1 MQNKRKNIKQRI
13 AATSWSG
20 IAFVVAGLFALL
32 LASCAKM
39 GQPDGGWYDETP
51 PRIVGTTPQD
61 KAVGVKSKKITIY
74 FDEFI
79 QVDNPTEKVVV
90 SPPQMEAPEIK
101 GAGKRI
107 VVELKDS
114 LKESTTYTVDFS
126 DAISDNNEG
135 NPLGNYTYSF
145 STSDHIDTLEVSGN
159 VVNAE
164 DLEPV
169 KGILVGLYALGDSG
183 QTKDPFLSKPML
195 RVSRTDSRGRFIV
208 RGIAPGRYRVVALQ
222 DADGNYFFSQKSEM
236 LAFSNDVIEP
246 RFTDAV
252 RQDTV
257 WRDSLHIDSI
267 RSVGYTRFLPDDIV
281 LRAFTER
288 QTDRYFLKAER
299 TDPRMFTLFFSG
311 GDAKLP
317 EVKGINFN
325 SNGAF
330 LMENTENKDTVRF
343 WLRDTLLV
351 NQDTLRMQLTY
362 MATDTL
368 GNLVTTI
375 DTLDVLSKT
384 PYAKRLKDKARAYD
398 EWKKTQ
404 EKAKKRGCDYQETM
418 PAELLEPK
426 YSVKSQPDPDQ
437 NIIVDMPVPLASVD
451 TSKIHLYAKHDTLWY
466 RSKFIFREKKAI
478 PRRYEVIGEWRPDV
492 EYSFEVDSAAFVDIY
507 GNVCA
512 AYKQGLK
519 VKSEDE
525 YGTLLM
531 TINGSDSVP
540 RMAQLLDTGDRVVKT
555 VKVENGNA
563 EFFYIT
569 PGTYYMRMF
578 CDVNGNGI
586 WDTGDYS
593 AGLQAEQTF
602 YYPEKI
608 ECKAKWDITLSW
620 SPEARDAAHQKPY
633 AITKQKADK
642 DKTVKHRNAERAK
655 KMGIQY
661 IPK

>member
-1 MQNKRKNIKQRI
+1 
-13 AATSWSG
+13 
-20 IAFVVAGLFALL
+20 
-32 LASCAKM
+32 M

-61 KAVGVKSKKITIY
+61 KAVVVKSKKITIY

-101 GAGKRI
+101 GAGKKI

-114 LKESTTYTVDFS
+114 LKENTTYTVDFS

-169 KGILVGLYALGDSG
+169 KGILVGLYALEDSA
-183 QTKDPFLSKPML
+183 QTEDLFLSKPML
-195 RVSRTDSRGRFIV
+195 RVSRTDSRGRFVV

-236 LAFSNDVIEP
+236 LAFNSDVIEP
-246 RFTDAV
+246 HFTDAV

-267 RSVGYTRFLPDDIV
+267 RSTGYTRFLPDDIV

-299 TDPRMFTLFFSG
+299 TDSRMFTLFFSG

-317 EVKGINFN
+317 EVKGLNFN
-325 SNGAF
+325 PDGAF
-330 LMENTENKDTVRF
+330 LTESTEKKDTVSF

-375 DTLDVLSKT
+375 DTLDVLAKT
-384 PYAKRLKDKARAYD
+384 PYAKRLKEKARAYD

-404 EKAKKRGCDYQETM
+404 EKAKKRGRDYQETM
-418 PAELLEPK
+418 PAELLQPK

-437 NIIVDMPVPLASVD
+437 NIIIDMPVPLASVD

-466 RSKFIFREKKAI
+466 RSKFILREKKAI

-492 EYSFEVDSAAFVDIY
+492 EYSFEVDSTAFVDIY

-531 TINGSDSVP
+531 TISGSDSVP
-540 RMAQLLDTGDRVVKT
+540 RVAQLLDTGDRVVKT

-563 EFFYIT
+563 EFFYIS

-578 CDVNGNGI
+578 RDVNGNGL
-586 WDTGDYS
+586 WDTGDYV

-608 ECKAKWDITLSW
+608 ECKAKWDITLNW
-620 SPEARDAAHQKPY
+620 NPEARDAAHQKPY

-642 DKTVKHRNAERAK
+642 DKTVKHRNAERAR

-661 IPK
+661 IPR

>member
-20 IAFVVAGLFALL
+20 IAFVVAGFFALL

-114 LKESTTYTVDFS
+114 LKENTTYTVDFS

-169 KGILVGLYALGDSG
+169 KGILVGLYALEDSG

-404 EKAKKRGCDYQETM
+404 EKAKKRGRDYQETM

>member
-114 LKESTTYTVDFS
+114 LKENTTYTVDFS

-404 EKAKKRGCDYQETM
+404 EKAKKRGRDYQETM

>member
-404 EKAKKRGCDYQETM
+404 EKAKKRGRDYQETM

>member
-1 MQNKRKNIKQRI
+1 MQNKRKNIKQHF
-13 AATSWSG
+13 ATVHWSG
-20 IAFVVAGLFALL
+20 IALVVASLFVLL
-32 LASCAKM
+32 LVSCAKM

-101 GAGKRI
+101 GAGKKI

-114 LKESTTYTVDFS
+114 LKENTTYTVDFS

-145 STSDHIDTLEVSGN
+145 STSDHIDTLEVSGY

-164 DLEPV
+164 NLEPV
-169 KGILVGLYALGDSG
+169 KGILVGLYALEDSA
-183 QTKDPFLSKPML
+183 QAEDPFLSKPML

-267 RSVGYTRFLPDDIV
+267 RSTGYTRFLPDDIV

-288 QTDRYFLKAER
+288 QTDRYFLKVER
-299 TDPRMFTLFFSG
+299 TDPRVFTLFFSG
-311 GDAKLP
+311 GDEKLP
-317 EVKGINFN
+317 EVKGLNFN
-325 SNGAF
+325 SDGAF
-330 LMENTENKDTVRF
+330 LTESTEKKDTVRF

-375 DTLDVLSKT
+375 DTLAVLAKT
-384 PYAKRLKDKARAYD
+384 PYAKRLKEKARAYD
-398 EWKKTQ
+398 DWKKAQ
-404 EKAKKRGCDYQETM
+404 EKAKKRGRDYEETM
-418 PAELLEPK
+418 PAEALEPK

-437 NIIVDMPVPLASVD
+437 NIIIDMPVPLASVD
-451 TSKIHLYAKHDTLWY
+451 TSKIHLYSKHDTLWY
-466 RSKFIFREKKAI
+466 RSKFLFREKKAI
-478 PRRYEVIGEWRPDV
+478 PRRYELIGEWRPDV

-540 RMAQLLDTGDRVVKT
+540 LVAELLDTSDKVVKT
-555 VKVENGNA
+555 VNVSNGAA
-563 EFFYIT
+563 EFFYIS
-569 PGTYYMRMF
+569 PATYYLRMF
-578 CDVNGNGI
+578 RDVNGNGI
-586 WDTGDYS
+586 WDTGDYA
-593 AGLQAEQTF
+593 AGMQPEQTY

-620 SPEARDAAHQKPY
+620 NPEARDAAHQKPY

>member
-1 MQNKRKNIKQRI
+1 M
-13 AATSWSG
+13 
-20 IAFVVAGLFALL
+20 
-32 LASCAKM
+32 
-39 GQPDGGWYDETP
+39 
-51 PRIVGTTPQD
+51 
-61 KAVGVKSKKITIY
+61 
-74 FDEFI
+74 
-79 QVDNPTEKVVV
+79 
-90 SPPQMEAPEIK
+90 
-101 GAGKRI
+101 
-107 VVELKDS
+107 
-114 LKESTTYTVDFS
+114 
-126 DAISDNNEG
+126 
-135 NPLGNYTYSF
+135 
-145 STSDHIDTLEVSGN
+145 
-159 VVNAE
+159 
-164 DLEPV
+164 
-169 KGILVGLYALGDSG
+169 
-183 QTKDPFLSKPML
+183 
-195 RVSRTDSRGRFIV
+195 
-208 RGIAPGRYRVVALQ
+208 
-222 DADGNYFFSQKSEM
+222 
-236 LAFSNDVIEP
+236 
-246 RFTDAV
+246 
-252 RQDTV
+252 
-257 WRDSLHIDSI
+257 
-267 RSVGYTRFLPDDIV
+267 

-404 EKAKKRGCDYQETM
+404 EKAKKRGRDYQETM

>member
-13 AATSWSG
+13 AATPWSG
-20 IAFVVAGLFALL
+20 IAFVVAGLFVLL

-114 LKESTTYTVDFS
+114 LKENTTYTVDFS

-169 KGILVGLYALGDSG
+169 KGILVGLYALEDSG
-183 QTKDPFLSKPML
+183 QTEDPFLSKPML

-236 LAFSNDVIEP
+236 LAFCNDVIEP

-267 RSVGYTRFLPDDIV
+267 RSIGYTRFLPDDIV

-325 SNGAF
+325 SDGAF
-330 LMENTENKDTVRF
+330 LTENTENKDTVRF

-404 EKAKKRGCDYQETM
+404 EKAKKRGRDYQETM

-426 YSVKSQPDPDQ
+426 YNVKSQPDPDQ
-437 NIIVDMPVPLASVD
+437 NIVVDMPVPLASVD

-466 RSKFIFREKKAI
+466 CSKFIFREKKAI

-578 CDVNGNGI
+578 RDVNGNGI

-620 SPEARDAAHQKPY
+620 NPEARDAAHQKPY

>member
-32 LASCAKM
+32 LGSCAKM

-79 QVDNPTEKVVV
+79 QIDNPTEKVVV

-101 GAGKRI
+101 GAGKKI
-107 VVELKDS
+107 VVELKDT
-114 LKESTTYTVDFS
+114 LKENTTYTVDFS

-169 KGILVGLYALGDSG
+169 KGILVGLYALADSM
-183 QTKDPFLSKPML
+183 QTEDPFLSKPML
-195 RVSRTDSRGRFIV
+195 RVSRTDSRGRFVV

-267 RSVGYTRFLPDDIV
+267 RSIGYTRFLPDDIV

-299 TDPRMFTLFFSG
+299 TDARMFTLFFSG
-311 GDAKLP
+311 GDEKLP

-325 SNGAF
+325 SDGAF
-330 LMENTENKDTVRF
+330 LTECTENKDTVRF

-375 DTLDVLSKT
+375 DTLDVLAKT
-384 PYAKRLKDKARAYD
+384 PYAKRLKEKARAYD

-404 EKAKKRGCDYQETM
+404 EKAKKRGRNYQETM

-437 NIIVDMPVPLASVD
+437 NIIIDMPVPLASVD

-478 PRRYEVIGEWRPDV
+478 PRRYEIIGEWRPDV
-492 EYSFEVDSAAFVDIY
+492 EYSFEVDSTAFVDIY

-578 CDVNGNGI
+578 RDVNGNGI
-586 WDTGDYS
+586 WDTGDYAS
-593 AGLQAEQTF
+593 GLQAEQTS

-620 SPEARDAAHQKPY
+620 NPEARDAAHQKPY

-642 DKTVKHRNAERAK
+642 DKTVKHRNAERAR

>member
-114 LKESTTYTVDFS
+114 LKENTTYTVDFS

-222 DADGNYFFSQKSEM
+222 DADGSYFFSQKSEM

-404 EKAKKRGCDYQETM
+404 EKAKKRGRDYQETM